1 MIELRAEIRIH
12 GLCANRFHSVNGLF
26 LLAQLCWPVV
36 RAIRWNKLPGRL
48 RASAPRLAKV
58 GGGRDTVGLEA
69 GARVAERFYYVAK
82 YQASLE
88 QRRVAEA
95 TGRAVTRK
103 LATRASTRGSKTP
116 RYLAVRTQSDRRAK
130 TRTSVM
136 LWDTQSQ
143 EIVGNAVY
151 DLNESPP
158 SRTIVNFETYSAQY
172 VGTGG

>member
-1 MIELRAEIRIH
+1 MRQSIPLRKWFAFAGVIVLA
-12 GLCANRFHSVNGLF
+12 GCARDPLEQAAWQASRVGT
-26 LLAQLCWPVV
+26 A
-36 RAIRWNKLPGRL
+36 AGEGR
-48 RASAPRLAKV
+48 
-58 GGGRDTVGLEA
+58 GGRDTVGLEA

-82 YQASLE
+82 YRASLE

-103 LATRASTRGSKTP
+103 LAAGASMRGSKTP

-143 EIVGNAVY
+143 EIVGNVVY
-151 DLNESPP
+151 DLNENPP

-172 VGTGG
+172 VGSGG